1 MTTPST
7 RLDDKP
13 FTLVGQL
20 RREIRLRHYSART
33 EEAYVSWT
41 RRFVRFCGMRHPRG
55 LQPSDVRAFL
65 SDLATRGGVSA
76 STQNQALAALSFL
89 YRDVLRMG
97 LPWIDGIA
105 HAKRPKRLP
114 VVLTRVEVSKLIGG
128 MSGAPRLIASVM
140 YAGGLRLMEAVTLR
154 VKDVDFE
161 SHSITVRSGKG
172 ARDRITVL
180 AESHVRPLKAHLEKV
195 ERLWRIDSRQ
205 QEFAIPLP
213 DGFAA
218 KSPAAA
224 RSWEWYW
231 VFPGRRSHLSKAG
244 DVRRRFHIHETVVQ
258 RAVTNAARALRLG
271 KRVTT
276 HAFRHSFATHLL
288 QAGSDIRTIQELL
301 GHRDVS
307 TTMIYTHVLNR
318 GGRGVK
324 SPADF

>member
-1 MTTPST
+1 MNSAIT
-7 RLDDKP
+7 RLDDLP
-13 FTLVGQL
+13 HTVIGQL
-20 RREIRLRHYSART
+20 KRQLRLRHYSART
-33 EEAYVSWT
+33 EEAYVSWV
-41 RRFVRFCGMRHPRG
+41 RRFVRYSGMQHPRA
-55 LQPSDVRAFL
+55 LKPSDVRAFL
-65 SDLATRGGVSA
+65 SDLATRGRVSA

-97 LPWIDGIA
+97 LPWLDGIA

-114 VVLTRVEVSKLIGG
+114 VVLTRNEVATLLGG
-128 MSGAPRLIASVM
+128 MSGTSKLVAGVM
-140 YAGGLRLMEAVTLR
+140 YGGGLRLMEAVTLR
-154 VKDVDFE
+154 VKDIDFE
-161 SHSITVRSGKG
+161 SRSITVRSGKG

-180 AESHVRPLKAHLEKV
+180 AESHVRPLKAHLEQV
-195 ERLWRIDSRQ
+195 ERLWRLDTRQ
-205 QEFAIPLP
+205 KEFAIPLP
-213 DGFAA
+213 DGFAV

-231 VFPGRRSHLSKAG
+231 VFPGRHSHMSAAEK
-244 DVRRRFHIHETVVQ
+244 VRRRFHVHETVVQ

-276 HAFRHSFATHLL
+276 HALRHSFATHLL
-288 QAGSDIRTIQELL
+288 AAGADIRTIQELL

-318 GGRGVK
+318 GGHGVK